1 MDMRLAD
8 AARTGNIEHLHSLVK
23 NDPLILN
30 RAAVEGG
37 QTPLHVAALADQVEF
52 TREILKVRP
61 KLAEEMNP
69 DGLTPWHI
77 ASANGNL
84 EMVRELLNLSPQLCL
99 SKGKERRIPL
109 HYAALKGRTEVLKEL
124 LSACLESIK
133 EVTALCETALHLA
146 VKSSHFEVFTLLVE
160 ELKNTNRVNFLN
172 RKDAQGN
179 TILYLAVSAR
189 QYELSKQLRNNA
201 AFLFCFAFCF
211 AGAGLMNITIYEQ
224 VVDFILNG
232 SIVNAELVEV
242 NAVNKMGLTAFNA
255 LSVFPSEAGDKEIG
269 DILILAGATTM
280 RIATELPEAR
290 ATSDPASKICPQTG
304 TGLWGLQILTLKLR
318 GILKHDRN
326 NWNEY
331 FKFKKD
337 RDSPDSVR
345 SALLVV
351 AALITATT
359 YQAVL
364 QPPGGLWQDNSGP
377 LNSTTNSTT
386 SNGIFTQSHK
396 AGQAVMANINP
407 ISYIFFLFCNSI
419 GFFAA
424 IQMIWILTARL
435 PLQLELR
442 IAVCALAA
450 TYGNAMG
457 PITPT
462 TFLNSFFIAISVILP
477 ILLALLSHWIRK

>member
-8 AARTGNIEHLHSLVK
+8 AARTGNIEHLHSLGK

-189 QYELSKQLRNNA
+189 QYE
-201 AFLFCFAFCF
+201 
-211 AGAGLMNITIYEQ
+211 

>member
-8 AARTGNIEHLHSLVK
+8 AARTGNIEHLHSLGK

-189 QYELSKQLRNNA
+189 QYE
-201 AFLFCFAFCF
+201 
-211 AGAGLMNITIYEQ
+211 

-442 IAVCALAA
+442 IAGVL
-450 TYGNAMG
+450 
-457 PITPT
+457 
-462 TFLNSFFIAISVILP
+462 
-477 ILLALLSHWIRK
+477 